1 MNHYTAQK
9 NVQHDYQ
16 NWKLSQLILKEIAD
30 FLASK
35 AKFQHVK
42 AGLENT
48 LMNTLGDHQAHGVEL
63 FQKIDQH
70 YMSSGFSYADIS
82 LDDSEYS
89 SCLDIITTVIDE
101 HFKDIQTPS
110 EVSSSPDTLSIDDFE
125 LKRNQYI
132 DKAYHFVNSKTDDA
146 AATNAILRSALRYG
160 SIYAETRH
168 IGPPQK
174 VYDLFYKW
182 GVQNEGFASPFN
194 ARLLGKPKAQFYSL
208 FEDTD
213 EIFGSGGSFFN
224 LNRPENPGHWC
235 LDPPFTSELMIK
247 VDSILA
253 SWLKTYKDLSFLLI
267 IPQSHTPSNKPDET
281 VTLKKDLHYYEGLE
295 GILKP
300 LPVNVCIHRYGNIEG
315 FSSDA
320 IIEGYSK

>member
-1 MNHYTAQK
+1 MNHFTTK
-9 NVQHDYQ
+9 ENVQLEYQ
-16 NWKLSQLILKEIAD
+16 SWKLSQLILKEIAE
-30 FLASK
+30 FLGSK

-48 LMNTLGDHQAHGVEL
+48 LMNTLGNHQVHGVEL

-70 YMSSGFSYADIS
+70 YISSGFSYADIS
-82 LDDSEYS
+82 LDDSECG
-89 SCLDIITTVIDE
+89 SCLEIITTVIDE
-101 HFKDIQTPS
+101 HSDKIEMPS
-110 EVSSSPDTLSIDDFE
+110 EVTSSSDTLSIDDFE
-125 LKRNQYI
+125 LKRNQYV
-132 DKAYHFVNSKTDDA
+132 DKAYHFVSSKTNDA
-146 AATNAILRSALRYG
+146 TATNAILKSALRYG

-182 GVQNEGFASPFN
+182 GIHNEGFASPFN

-213 EIFGSGGSFFN
+213 GIFGSGGSFFN

-235 LDPPFTSELMIK
+235 LDPPFTSELMTK

-267 IPQSHTPSNKPDET
+267 VPQSHTPSNKPDET

-295 GILKP
+295 GVLKL
-300 LPVNVCIHRYGNIEG
+300 LPVDICIHRYGNIKG